1 MQDQGRATI
10 LALIAVGLWSTVAT
24 AFKLSLRHLDPIQL
38 VTYATLISSLI
49 MLFITAVQQRLGEL
63 WPIFTYQPKLF
74 LLLGLLNPFLY
85 YLALFAAYDFLPAQ
99 QAQTINYTW
108 AITLGLLSIPF
119 LKRPYG
125 ARDAI
130 GALLG
135 YVGVLIIATRG
146 DLLSLHFD
154 STIGVVLALFST
166 LVWAA
171 YWILHTRMDADP
183 VLGLCIC
190 FLCGLPFTI
199 VTCLFFSELVP
210 VNATGLI
217 GAAYIGLFEMG
228 ITFVIWL
235 TALRTAHNIA
245 RISNLIFLSPFLSL
259 VLIALVL
266 GETIVPATITGL
278 TLILSGTLIQ
288 QLRRGIP

>member
-1 MQDQGRATI
+1 MRNQGRATT

-24 AFKLSLRHLDPIQL
+24 AFKLSLRYLDPIQL
-38 VTYATLISSLI
+38 LTYATLISTLI
-49 MLFITAVQQRLGEL
+49 MLFLAGFQQRLGEL
-63 WPIFTYQPKLF
+63 WPCFRHQPYLF

-85 YLALFAAYDFLPAQ
+85 YLVLFAAYDFLPAQ

-119 LKRPYG
+119 LNRPYG

-135 YVGVLIIATRG
+135 YFGVLIIATRG
-146 DLLSLHFD
+146 DPLSLHFD
-154 STIGVVLALFST
+154 NPTGVVLALFST
-166 LVWAA
+166 LIWAA

-190 FLCGLPFTI
+190 FLCGLPFII
-199 VTCLFFSELVP
+199 VVCIFFSELVP
-210 VNATGLI
+210 VNASGLL
-217 GAAYIGLFEMG
+217 GAAYVGLFEMG

-235 TALRTAHNIA
+235 SALKTAHNIA

-259 VLIALVL
+259 VLIAVVL
-266 GETIVPATITGL
+266 GETIVPATVGGL
-278 TLILSGTLIQ
+278 TLILCGTLIQ